1 MSDLSPVSNLE
12 QSAAD
17 DVVTREPTVA
27 SAAEASAVEA
37 IASLSAEQVPDI
49 ETVSSA
55 LADVKEDDVPALDV
69 AGGDA
74 IAQSFQPDISQPPI
88 SQPTEPPPSYVKLAM
103 RNMVKKRGTS
113 IKHFAMTTAGLLG
126 LLLGLAYLTR

>member
-1 MSDLSPVSNLE
+1 MSDLSPVSNPE

-17 DVVTREPTVA
+17 DVLTGEPTVEPTA
-27 SAAEASAVEA
+27 EA
-37 IASLSAEQVPDI
+37 IASLSAEQVPDL

-55 LADVKEDDVPALDV
+55 PAAIKETGIPALDI
-69 AGGDA
+69 GGDA
-74 IAQSFQPDISQPPI
+74 IAQSSQPNI

-113 IKHFAMTTAGLLG
+113 IKHFVMTTAGLLG